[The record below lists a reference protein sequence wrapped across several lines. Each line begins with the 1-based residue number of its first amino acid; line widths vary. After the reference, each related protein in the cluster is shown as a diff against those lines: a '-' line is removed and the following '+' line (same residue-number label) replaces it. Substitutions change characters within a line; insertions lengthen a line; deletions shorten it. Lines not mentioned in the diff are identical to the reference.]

1 MDSQIPIRRLKLI
14 SFFLFLI
21 PTIGLIGSLIFQNI
35 LTSIN
40 FNSEKISLNDV
51 NPTFQIECNKDNNYC
66 ALTLYTLTVKSLDEI
81 FPEKVPFELSKCNN
95 YFINSMIMIDGKIL
109 SKTKYIKSYFL
120 TSKGLTYSNKD
131 IASLERDSRNPDKGA
146 LFQKDLFKKKSPNKK
161 IFQQFYL
168 TDKKNKFCIKN
179 SSLYKFHKMFP
190 IILNSLIQFKKND
203 YKPGTNKVIN
213 PFIYGETSI
222 SNIVK
227 RYPVNL
233 LFKPAMFLTS
243 FIMLF
248 YWLQSNKLLKNLLSR
263 DGNYWFLYLGLFS
276 SLCLLFHVFFLGS
289 EITNE
294 IFNKFKKINLLLF
307 IIFEISAQIL
317 LTRKLYLMRD
327 MFNKHIAK
335 PILQLKIIYSI
346 MIIFTSLGILT
357 ILIFAGGF
365 SSKIDYIIEWNYF
378 MFLLLFYFLSF
389 FIWKKNN

>member
-1 MDSQIPIRRLKLI
+1 MDTQVPIRRLKII

-21 PTIGLIGSLIFQNI
+21 PTIGLIGSLIFHNI
-35 LTSIN
+35 LISIN
-40 FNSEKISLNDV
+40 FNSEKLVLNDV
-51 NPTFQIECNKDNNYC
+51 NPNFQIECNKDNNYC

-95 YFINSMIMIDGKIL
+95 YFINSTIMVDGKIL
-109 SKTKYIKSYFL
+109 SKTKYMKSYFL
-120 TSKGLTYSNKD
+120 TTNGLPYSDKD
-131 IASLERDSRNPDKGA
+131 IFEFSEDSGNLDKTA
-146 LFQKDLFKKKSPNKK
+146 LFQKDLFKKKFPNRK

-168 TDKKNKFCIKN
+168 TDKKNRFCIKN

-190 IILNSLIQFKKND
+190 TILNSINHIKKND
-203 YKPGTNKVIN
+203 YKPGTNRIIN

-233 LFKPAMFLTS
+233 LFKPVMFLTS
-243 FIMLF
+243 LIMLF
-248 YWLQSNKLLKNLLSR
+248 YWLQSNKLLKNLLTR
-263 DGNYWFLYLGLFS
+263 DDNYWFLYLGLFS

-294 IFNKFKKINLLLF
+294 IFNKFKKIILLLF

-327 MFNKHIAK
+327 MLNKHIRK
-335 PILQLKIIYSI
+335 RILQLKIIYSI
-346 MIIFTSLGILT
+346 MIFFISLGILT
-357 ILIFAGGF
+357 ILIFTGGF
-365 SSKIDYIIEWNYF
+365 TSKIDYLIEWNYF

>member
-1 MDSQIPIRRLKLI
+1 MDTQGEIKRLRII

-21 PTIGLIGSLIFQNI
+21 PTIGLIGSLIFQNL

-51 NPTFQIECNKDNNYC
+51 NPTIQIECNKDNNYC
-66 ALTLYTLTVKSLDEI
+66 ALTLYTLDVT
-81 FPEKVPFELSKCNN
+81 FPKKAPFELSKCNN
-95 YFINSMIMIDGKIL
+95 YFINSMIIIDGRNL
-109 SKTKYIKSYFL
+109 SKTKYMKSYFL
-120 TSKGLTYSNKD
+120 TSKGLPYSDKD
-131 IASLERDSRNPDKGA
+131 ISVLEGNWRNADKIA
-146 LFQKDLFKKKSPNKK
+146 LFQKDLFKKRFPNSK

-179 SSLYKFHKMFP
+179 SSLYKFHKIFP
-190 IILNSLIQFKKND
+190 SILNSMIQFKKND
-203 YKPGTNKVIN
+203 YKPGTNKIIN

-227 RYPVNL
+227 RYPVNFI
-233 LFKPAMFLTS
+233 FKPAMFLTS

-248 YWLQSNKLLKNLLSR
+248 YWIQNNKLLKNLLTR
-263 DGNYWFLYLGLFS
+263 DDNYWFLYLGLFS

-294 IFNKFKKINLLLF
+294 IFNKCKKIILLLF
-307 IIFEISAQIL
+307 IIFEISAQIF

-327 MFNKHIAK
+327 MLNKHIAK
-335 PILQLKIIYSI
+335 PILQLKIIHSI
-346 MIIFTSLGILT
+346 IIFFTSFGILA
-357 ILIFAGGF
+357 ILIFSGGF
-365 SSKIDYIIEWNYF
+365 SSKTDFIIEWNYF